1 MMKPRQGTA
10 RPRAL
15 HSGPLA
21 VKELPMARQV
31 VGFFALLLTAGAGLA
46 AEPMGKLVREDWDAA
61 YLDGQKAGHVRTTV
75 REIERDGQK
84 VLRTTMTL
92 ELTLRRFQDTV
103 KMGVETG
110 TEETPEGKVV
120 GVFMKQSL
128 GKEQTLHLVGTVEGE
143 QLHVKV
149 SGSANMDK
157 KIKWND
163 QVIGLYKEQ
172 QLFQDKK
179 AKPGDTFSY
188 LHFEPLINAVV
199 TIQVTVKDYEDVK
212 IYGGT
217 RKLLRAEAIPEK
229 IQGVQLP
236 ATSFWLSK
244 EWAAIRSEVA
254 MPGLG
259 NLVLVRTT
267 KEAALAPVEPAKMS
281 DIGITQLIPL
291 NRRIADPANT
301 KKVVY
306 RITLPNDD
314 TPATAFAQDNRQQVK
329 NSNGKTFELHVSAVR
344 RPPEKSPDKV
354 FDEIWQRIPWYSVSD
369 YATSSFFINCDD
381 AKVREL
387 AQKAVGDEAD
397 PWKKVQRIE
406 KWVRN
411 NMNNNQSQD
420 FTEAM
425 ATADHVARTLT
436 GDCTE
441 HAMLAAAMCRAVGVP
456 SKIAVGLVYVD
467 HGQKG
472 PVLGYHMWTEVWL
485 RGEWVP
491 IDATLGRGSIGAAHL
506 KISDHSWH
514 DIQSLKPLLP
524 VMRVML
530 GKVSVEVIRVEGE

>member
-1 MMKPRQGTA
+1 MVR
-10 RPRAL
+10 
-15 HSGPLA
+15 H
-21 VKELPMARQV
+21 V
-31 VGFFALLLTAGAGLA
+31 VSVLALLLSAGAGLV
-46 AEPMGKLVREDWDAA
+46 AEPMGKPVREDWDAA
-61 YLDGQKAGHVRTTV
+61 YLDGQKAGHVHTTV

-92 ELTLRRFQDTV
+92 ELTLKRFQDTV

-128 GKEQTLHLVGTVEGE
+128 GKEQTLQLTGQVEGE
-143 QLHVKV
+143 YLHVKV
-149 SGSANMDK
+149 SGNMNLDK
-157 KIKWND
+157 KVKWND
-163 QVIGLYKEQ
+163 KVIGLYKEQ

-179 AKPGDTFSY
+179 VKAGDTFSY

-199 TIQVTVKDYEDVK
+199 TIQVAVKDYEDVK

-236 ATSFWLSK
+236 ATSFWLNK
-244 EWAAIRSEVA
+244 EWNAIRSEVS

-259 NLVLVRTT
+259 KLVLVRTT
-267 KEAALAPVEPAKMS
+267 KEAALAPVEPAQIT
-281 DIGITQLIPL
+281 DIGLTQLIAL
-291 NRRIADPANT
+291 NRRIPEPANT
-301 KKVVY
+301 KRVVY

-314 TPATAFAQDNRQQVK
+314 HPATAFAQDNRQEVK
-329 NSNGKTFELHVSAVR
+329 NQSGKSFDLQVTAVR
-344 RPPEKSPDKV
+344 RPPEQAPSKGLEDLW
-354 FDEIWQRIPWYSVSD
+354 ERLPWYRLED
-369 YATSSFFINCDD
+369 YSTSSYFINSAD

-387 AQKAVGDEAD
+387 AQKAVGDESD
-397 PWKKVQRIE
+397 PWKKAQRIE
-406 KWVRN
+406 KWVRS
-411 NMNNNQSQD
+411 NMKIQNFS
-420 FTEAM
+420 EAM
-425 ATADHVARTLT
+425 ATADHVARTLE

-441 HAMLAAAMCRAVGVP
+441 HAMLAGAMCRAVGVP

-472 PVLGYHMWTEVWL
+472 PVLGYHMWTEVWV

-514 DIQSLKPLLP
+514 DTQSLKPLLP

-530 GKVSVEVIRVEGE
+530 GKVGIDVVKVEGE